1 MNLAELTTAIRSI
14 LMEPIPA
21 RWSNEDIKRYLND
34 GILEL
39 AIVADTTVSKEVP
52 VSAGGNID
60 ITDDMLIVRS
70 VYWDLDDEY
79 KELCPGLEMLPKSK
93 ARGVPDKY
101 FIAGDKIEL
110 RPIPDVDGYAKIG
123 YVKKP
128 ALLENETGTPEI
140 KNADKVLIAY
150 GAWQAFLEDGS
161 PYTQIWETEYTKRLM
176 NWHSFYSDNN
186 QIAFRPKGVW

>member
-79 KELCPGLEMLPKSK
+79 KELMPGLEMLLKVKPE
-93 ARGVPDKY
+93 VCLINTLLP
-101 FIAGDKIEL
+101 GDKIEL

-123 YVKKP
+123 YVK
-128 ALLENETGTPEI
+128 NRITG
-140 KNADKVLIAY
+140 K
-150 GAWQAFLEDGS
+150 
-161 PYTQIWETEYTKRLM
+161 
-176 NWHSFYSDNN
+176 
-186 QIAFRPKGVW
+186 